1 MKKSK
6 SFFEAVTAL
15 KAVTQTLF
23 KKMPGLFLAVVYLID
38 LGIRSYLS
46 AGWSTTYLLGV
57 LILII
62 SIGIYVSSKSLSETT
77 LSFVLGVLT
86 IYSIDWKKANITL
99 FVILYLAYIVVTFYI
114 SAIRLTVKQESILIQ
129 AACKL
134 DIGTY
139 KEVYKRLKNI
149 SEKPTKYGQ
158 LSILD
163 KCEIVRYL
171 AFRQVIIGEYEEAIN
186 MIELIKNVCQ
196 GEITPCCEIYYG
208 FYTYCHN
215 QIPTPPNI
223 SKEVEKMFDKVT
235 TLAISYLEFF
245 EIFAQT
251 KRILVEK
258 KLSFDKYLFE
268 IGLLALQGYS
278 STDISEIMREKYLK
292 YGSLGAAPVKLENM
306 KEHNA

>member
-6 SFFEAVTAL
+6 SLFEALTAL

-23 KKMPGLFLAVVYLID
+23 KKMPVLFLVVVYLID

-46 AGWSTTYLLGV
+46 AGWSTTYLLGL

-77 LSFVLGVLT
+77 LSFVLGILT
-86 IYSIDWKKANITL
+86 IYSIDWEKANITL

-114 SAIRLTVKQESILIQ
+114 SAIRLAAKQESILTQ

-134 DIGTY
+134 DIGNY
-139 KEVYKRLKNI
+139 KDVYKRLKNI
-149 SEKPTKYGQ
+149 SQKSTKYGQ

-163 KCEIVRYL
+163 KSEIIRYL
-171 AFRQVIIGEYEEAIN
+171 AFRQVIIGEYEETIN

-196 GEITPCCEIYYG
+196 AEITPCCEIYYG

-215 QIPTPPNI
+215 QTPTPPNI

-235 TLAISYLEFF
+235 TLTISYLEFF

-258 KLSFDKYLFE
+258 ALSFDKYLLE
-268 IGLLALQGYS
+268 IKLLALQGYS
-278 STDISEIMREKYLK
+278 SADISEIMREKYLK
-292 YGSLGAAPVKLENM
+292 
-306 KEHNA
+306 

>member
-6 SFFEAVTAL
+6 SLFEAITAL

-23 KKMPGLFLAVVYLID
+23 KKMPVLFLVVVYLID

-46 AGWSTTYLLGV
+46 AGWSTTYLLGL
-57 LILII
+57 LIFII

-77 LSFVLGVLT
+77 LSFVLGMLT
-86 IYSIDWKKANITL
+86 IYSVDWEKANIIL
-99 FVILYLAYIVVTFYI
+99 FVILYLAYIVVAFYI
-114 SAIRLTVKQESILIQ
+114 SAIRLAAKQENILIQ

-134 DIGTY
+134 DIGNY
-139 KEVYKRLKNI
+139 KEVYRRLKTI
-149 SEKPTKYGQ
+149 SQKYTNYGQ

-163 KCEIVRYL
+163 KSEIIRYL

-186 MIELIKNVCQ
+186 MIELIKNVCHA
-196 GEITPCCEIYYG
+196 EITPCCEIYYG

-235 TLAISYLEFF
+235 TLTISYLEFF

-258 KLSFDKYLFE
+258 TLSFDKYLLE
-268 IGLLALQGYS
+268 IKVLAIQGYS
-278 STDISEIMREKYLK
+278 SVDISEIMRKKYLK
-292 YGSLGAAPVKLENM
+292 
-306 KEHNA
+306 

>member
-1 MKKSK
+1 M
-6 SFFEAVTAL
+6 
-15 KAVTQTLF
+15 
-23 KKMPGLFLAVVYLID
+23 
-38 LGIRSYLS
+38 S

-62 SIGIYVSSKSLSETT
+62 SIGIYVRSKSLSETT
-77 LSFVLGVLT
+77 LSFVLGILT
-86 IYSIDWKKANITL
+86 IYSIDWEKANITL
-99 FVILYLAYIVVTFYI
+99 FVILYLAYIIVTFYI
-114 SAIRLTVKQESILIQ
+114 SAIRLAAKQESILTQ

-134 DIGTY
+134 DIGNY
-139 KEVYKRLKNI
+139 KDVYKRLKTI
-149 SEKPTKYGQ
+149 SQKSTKYGQ

-163 KCEIVRYL
+163 KSEIIRYL

-196 GEITPCCEIYYG
+196 AEITPCCEIYYG

-215 QIPTPPNI
+215 QTPTPPNI

-235 TLAISYLEFF
+235 TLTISYIEFF

-258 KLSFDKYLFE
+258 ALLFDKYLLE
-268 IGLLALQGYS
+268 IKLLALQGYS
-278 STDISEIMREKYLK
+278 NADISAIMREKYLK
-292 YGSLGAAPVKLENM
+292 
-306 KEHNA
+306 

>member
-6 SFFEAVTAL
+6 SLFEALTAL

-23 KKMPGLFLAVVYLID
+23 KKMPVLFLVVVYLID

-46 AGWSTTYLLGV
+46 AGWSTTYLLGL

-77 LSFVLGVLT
+77 LSFVLGILT
-86 IYSIDWKKANITL
+86 IYSIDWEKANITL

-114 SAIRLTVKQESILIQ
+114 SAIRLAAKQERILTQ

-134 DIGTY
+134 DIGNY
-139 KEVYKRLKNI
+139 KDVYKRLKNI
-149 SEKPTKYGQ
+149 SQKSTKYGQ

-163 KCEIVRYL
+163 KSEIIRYL

-196 GEITPCCEIYYG
+196 AEITPCCEIYYG

-215 QIPTPPNI
+215 QTPTPPNI

-235 TLAISYLEFF
+235 TLTISYLEFF

-258 KLSFDKYLFE
+258 ALSFDKYLLE
-268 IGLLALQGYS
+268 IKLLALQGYS
-278 STDISEIMREKYLK
+278 SADISEIMREKYLK
-292 YGSLGAAPVKLENM
+292 
-306 KEHNA
+306 

>member
-6 SFFEAVTAL
+6 SLFEAITAL

-23 KKMPGLFLAVVYLID
+23 KKMPVLFLVVVYLID

-46 AGWSTTYLLGV
+46 AGWSTTYLLGL
-57 LILII
+57 LIFLI
-62 SIGIYVSSKSLSETT
+62 SIGIYVSSKSFSETT
-77 LSFVLGVLT
+77 LSFVLGMLT
-86 IYSIDWKKANITL
+86 IYSIDWEKANITL
-99 FVILYLAYIVVTFYI
+99 FVILYLTYIVVAFYI
-114 SAIRLTVKQESILIQ
+114 SAIRLAAKQENILTQ

-134 DIGTY
+134 DIGNY
-139 KEVYKRLKNI
+139 KEVYRRLKNI
-149 SEKPTKYGQ
+149 SQKYTNYGQ
-158 LSILD
+158 LPILD
-163 KCEIVRYL
+163 KSEIIRYL

-196 GEITPCCEIYYG
+196 AEITPCCEIYYG

-235 TLAISYLEFF
+235 TLTISYLEFF

-258 KLSFDKYLFE
+258 TLSFDKYLLE
-268 IGLLALQGYS
+268 IKLLAIQGYS
-278 STDISEIMREKYLK
+278 NVDISEIMREKYLK
-292 YGSLGAAPVKLENM
+292 
-306 KEHNA
+306 

>member
-6 SFFEAVTAL
+6 SLFEALTAL

-23 KKMPGLFLAVVYLID
+23 KKMPVLFLVVVYLID

-46 AGWSTTYLLGV
+46 AGWSTTYLLGL

-77 LSFVLGVLT
+77 LSFVLGILT
-86 IYSIDWKKANITL
+86 IYSIDWGKANITL

-114 SAIRLTVKQESILIQ
+114 SAIRLATKQESILTQ

-134 DIGTY
+134 DIGNY
-139 KEVYKRLKNI
+139 KDVYKRLKNI
-149 SEKPTKYGQ
+149 SQKSTKYGQ

-163 KCEIVRYL
+163 KSEIIRYL

-196 GEITPCCEIYYG
+196 AEITPCCEIYYG

-215 QIPTPPNI
+215 QTPTPPNI

-235 TLAISYLEFF
+235 TLTISYLEFF

-258 KLSFDKYLFE
+258 ALSFDKYLLE
-268 IGLLALQGYS
+268 IKLLALQGYS
-278 STDISEIMREKYLK
+278 SADIGEIMREKYLK
-292 YGSLGAAPVKLENM
+292 
-306 KEHNA
+306 

>member
-1 MKKSK
+1 MKKNK
-6 SFFEAVTAL
+6 SLFEALTAL

-23 KKMPGLFLAVVYLID
+23 KKMPVLFLVVVYLID

-46 AGWSTTYLLGV
+46 AGWSTTYLLGL

-77 LSFVLGVLT
+77 LSFVLGILT
-86 IYSIDWKKANITL
+86 IYSIDWEKANITL

-114 SAIRLTVKQESILIQ
+114 SAIRLAAKQENILTQ

-134 DIGTY
+134 DIGNY
-139 KEVYKRLKNI
+139 KDVYKRLKNI
-149 SEKPTKYGQ
+149 SQKSTKYGQ

-163 KCEIVRYL
+163 KSEIIRYL

-196 GEITPCCEIYYG
+196 AEITPCCEIYYG

-215 QIPTPPNI
+215 QTPTPPNI
-223 SKEVEKMFDKVT
+223 SKEVEKMFDRVT
-235 TLAISYLEFF
+235 TLTISYLEFF

-258 KLSFDKYLFE
+258 ALSFDKYLLE
-268 IGLLALQGYS
+268 IKLLALQGYS
-278 STDISEIMREKYLK
+278 SADISEIMREKYLK
-292 YGSLGAAPVKLENM
+292 
-306 KEHNA
+306 

>member
-134 DIGTY
+134 DIGNY

>member
-1 MKKSK
+1 MKKRK
-6 SFFEAVTAL
+6 SLFEALTAL

-23 KKMPGLFLAVVYLID
+23 KKMPVLFLVVVYLSD

-46 AGWSTTYLLGV
+46 TGWSTTYLLGL

-77 LSFVLGVLT
+77 LSFVLGILT
-86 IYSIDWKKANITL
+86 IYSIDWEKANITL
-99 FVILYLAYIVVTFYI
+99 FIILYLAYIVVTFCI
-114 SAIRLTVKQESILIQ
+114 STIRLNAKQESILTQ

-134 DIGTY
+134 DIDNY
-139 KEVYKRLKNI
+139 KDVYKRLKSI
-149 SEKPTKYGQ
+149 SQKSTKYGQ

-163 KCEIVRYL
+163 KSEIIRYL

-196 GEITPCCEIYYG
+196 AEIAPCCEIYYG

-215 QIPTPPNI
+215 QTPIPPNI

-235 TLAISYLEFF
+235 TLTISYLEFF

-258 KLSFDKYLFE
+258 AVSFDKYLLE
-268 IGLLALQGYS
+268 IKLLALQGYS
-278 STDISEIMREKYLK
+278 SVDISEIMREKYLK
-292 YGSLGAAPVKLENM
+292 
-306 KEHNA
+306 